1 MGKTV
6 HVASKYEVEY
16 GGTEA
21 FNWKDDKFYNVL
33 GHLGAT
39 PNNVGAPDDSLADVF
54 ECDVESYQVALD
66 TLKQYVADPDSLE
79 YYTADEMLEY
89 IEACGE
95 TPESL
100 LQVMQSYYDEAD
112 KRDGYL
118 HFASW

>member
-1 MGKTV
+1 MGKRV

-16 GGTEA
+16 GNTEA

-33 GHLGAT
+33 GHLGAN
-39 PNNVGAPDDSLADVF
+39 PNNVGAPDDSMADVF
-54 ECDVESYQVALD
+54 ECDVESYKKALG
-66 TLKQYVADPDSLE
+66 TLQKFIAAPDSLE
-79 YYTADEMLEY
+79 DYTADEMRKY
-89 IEACGE
+89 IEVCDE

-100 LQVMQSYYDEAD
+100 LKVMQAYYDEAD